1 MSDKIIKSGKP
12 KAANA
17 LKVKAEPG
25 EAEGTSMARV
35 SLDPV
40 VRHANLATWI
50 AGNAFSDNQKPTIM
64 ASTDALQSILAEAQ
78 AGNMNMASRLLASQA
93 ITLDTLFTELTGRA
107 VSNLG
112 QYPDAVE
119 RYLRWALKAQSNC
132 RTTVEAL
139 SKLHQPRE
147 QTVRHVHVNE
157 GGQAVVAEHFH
168 THKGGVQN
176 AKSDKQS
183 HATGAAGESPAMLGE
198 DPQGEGV
205 PISSREGAQA
215 MQDARRD

>member
-1 MSDKIIKSGKP
+1 MSDKIIKSGKQ
-12 KAANA
+12 KAANV
-17 LKVKAEPG
+17 LKVKPEPG
-25 EAEGTSMARV
+25 EAKGTSVARA

-50 AGNAFSDNQKPTIM
+50 AGNAFSDDYKPTIIES
-64 ASTDALQSILAEAQ
+64 AQALQSSVAKAQ
-78 AGNMNMASRLLASQA
+78 AGDMNMASRLLASQA

-119 RYLRWALKAQSNC
+119 RYLRLALKAQSNC

-157 GGQAVVAEHFH
+157 GGKAVVAEHFH
-168 THKGGVQN
+168 THNGGG
-176 AKSDKQS
+176 AKCQIRQTISCNPNGWRKPRD
-183 HATGAAGESPAMLGE
+183 AWRRPARG
-198 DPQGEGV
+198 
-205 PISSREGAQA
+205 
-215 MQDARRD
+215 RRANLQP

>member
-1 MSDKIIKSGKP
+1 MTDKTRESGKRNE
-12 KAANA
+12 ANVF
-17 LKVKAEPG
+17 KVKPEPG
-25 EAEGTSMARV
+25 EVEGTSVARTT
-35 SLDPV
+35 LDPV

-50 AGNAFSDNQKPTIM
+50 AGNAFSDTPKTTIL
-64 ASTDALQSILAEAQ
+64 ASTEALQSIVAEAQ
-78 AGNMNMASRLLASQA
+78 AGDMNMASRLLASQA
-93 ITLDTLFTELTGRA
+93 ITLDTLFTELTRRA

-119 RYLRWALKAQSNC
+119 RYLRLALRAQSNC

-139 SKLHQPRE
+139 TKLHQPRE

-168 THKGGVQN
+168 THSEGAQN

-183 HATGAAGESPAMLGE
+183 HATRTAGASAALFGE
-198 DPQGEGV
+198 DPHGDGV
-205 PISSREGAQA
+205 PISCGEGQEAL
-215 MQDARRD
+215 QDARRD